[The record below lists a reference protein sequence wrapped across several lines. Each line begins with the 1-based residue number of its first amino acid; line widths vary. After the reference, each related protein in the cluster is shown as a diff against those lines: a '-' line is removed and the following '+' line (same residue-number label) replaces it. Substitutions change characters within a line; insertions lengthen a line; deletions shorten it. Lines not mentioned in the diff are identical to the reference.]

1 LERAPTQSIVE
12 RHFLNPDMVHF
23 QVEWNEDVQE
33 QIIPN
38 FDGSELHPE
47 DTMLWSK
54 NTWR

>member
-1 LERAPTQSIVE
+1 
-12 RHFLNPDMVHF
+12 MVHF

-54 NTWR
+54 KYVEMRFFAHSITFFQK